1 MDNMVCPEFV
11 PRIGIYHPL
20 SYRRQRQENP
30 RKLGTSRL
38 ASLYI
43 QQQKKTEVGLQA
55 GWKVRTATCGY
66 LLTTVYIYTN
76 RRGGDGG
83 RTELITIQMV
93 RLYGAT
99 EIVQ

>member
-43 QQQKKTEVGLQA
+43 QQQKKQ
-55 GWKVRTATCGY
+55 RSGY
-66 LLTTVYIYTN
+66 KQ
-76 RRGGDGG
+76 GG
-83 RTELITIQMV
+83 R
-93 RLYGAT
+93 
-99 EIVQ
+99 